1 MKLFVGVLGL
11 GLIILFG
18 LHGLAPLFGFEDG
31 LVQNWMVWLLV
42 AVSLPLG
49 ARMVI
54 LRHRRKQELREKGA
68 NRP

>member
-18 LHGLAPLFGFEDG
+18 LHGLAPLFGFEEG

-42 AVSLPLG
+42 LISLPLG
-49 ARMVI
+49 ARMAI
-54 LRHRRKQELREKGA
+54 LRHRSKREVREKGA
-68 NRP
+68 RR

>member
-31 LVQNWMVWLLV
+31 LVKNWMVWLLV

-54 LRHRRKQELREKGA
+54 LRHKRKRELREKGA
-68 NRP
+68 RR

>member
-18 LHGLAPLFGFEDG
+18 LHGLAPVFGFEDG

-54 LRHRRKQELREKGA
+54 LRHQRKRELREKGA
-68 NRP
+68 RR

>member
-31 LVQNWMVWLLV
+31 LVQNWMVALLV
-42 AVSLPLG
+42 FVSLPLG
-49 ARMVI
+49 VRMVV
-54 LRHRRKQELREKGA
+54 LRARSKAEAREKGA
-68 NRP
+68 RR